1 MAACRWNCGKL
12 SEIAQLRSMYRR
24 SRPRQWA
31 YSRCVTISMLGHS
44 NGAARHATTHKR
56 PRCLHPGSRSGHGGE
71 RTGFQFK
78 PSLTTDRGRSTAARS
93 CPGCAQ
99 SPARSQYFERPNT
112 WAVAGT
118 FAVDERQRT
127 GDAARSYDA
136 AAGAAVAHAPFR
148 RPTGPSPFRFPIPDG
163 SLA

>member
-12 SEIAQLRSMYRR
+12 SEIAQLRLMYRR

-44 NGAARHATTHKR
+44 NGAARHATPHKR

-78 PSLTTDRGRSTAARS
+78 PSLTTDRGRSTQQDPALAA
-93 CPGCAQ
+93 
-99 SPARSQYFERPNT
+99 
-112 WAVAGT
+112 
-118 FAVDERQRT
+118 
-127 GDAARSYDA
+127 
-136 AAGAAVAHAPFR
+136 
-148 RPTGPSPFRFPIPDG
+148 PSPPPDLSILNGRIPGPLPAPSPSTSVNGPVTQQDLITPLPAQP
-163 SLA
+163 SLTLPSVAQPGAVPSVFQSQTGL

>member
-31 YSRCVTISMLGHS
+31 YSRCFTISISMLGHS

-56 PRCLHPGSRSGHGGE
+56 PRCPYLGSRSGHGGE

-78 PSLTTDRGRSTAARS
+78 PSLTGRSTAARS

-127 GDAARSYDA
+127 GAAARSYDA
-136 AAGAAVAHAPFR
+136 ATSAAFADDPSC
-148 RPTGPSPFRFPIPDG
+148 RPTERGPFRFPISDG

>member
-12 SEIAQLRSMYRR
+12 SEIAQLRSMYWR

-31 YSRCVTISMLGHS
+31 YSRRVTISMLGHS
-44 NGAARHATTHKR
+44 NGTARHATTHKR

-78 PSLTTDRGRSTAARS
+78 PSLTRNRGRSTAARS

-136 AAGAAVAHAPFR
+136 AAGAAFADDPSC
-148 RPTGPSPFRFPIPDG
+148 RPTERGPFRFPISDG

>member
-1 MAACRWNCGKL
+1 MAACWWNCGKL
-12 SEIAQLRSMYRR
+12 SEIAQLRLMYRR

-44 NGAARHATTHKR
+44 NGAARHATPHKR

-78 PSLTTDRGRSTAARS
+78 PSLTPARGRYAAAKS
-93 CPGCAQ
+93 CPGYTQ

-112 WAVAGT
+112 FAVACT

-127 GDAARSYDA
+127 AAAARSYH
-136 AAGAAVAHAPFR
+136 AGPCAAVAHDPC
-148 RPTGPSPFRFPIPDG
+148 RPTERGPFRFSISDG
-163 SLA
+163 SLR